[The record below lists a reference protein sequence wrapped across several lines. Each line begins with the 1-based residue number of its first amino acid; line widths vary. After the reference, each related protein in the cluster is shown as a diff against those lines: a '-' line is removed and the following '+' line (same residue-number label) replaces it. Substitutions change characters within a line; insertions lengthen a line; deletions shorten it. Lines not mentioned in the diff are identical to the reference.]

1 MTERRSN
8 AEAVRA
14 FRLLADLLDIGGES
28 AYRAGAYRRA
38 AEGIGR
44 ISEPLEAVRRRGGLQ
59 EIPGVGPS
67 IARKIGELLDTGT
80 IQQLEEVSREV
91 PPGVAGLLAV
101 PDVGPKRARLLWEE
115 AGVDGLDALRVALEA
130 GRVDEL
136 LGPGEA
142 RRINQGL
149 GTLHEG
155 EENRLPLGVARRMAL
170 DLIDH
175 LREAAPSISRVELAG
190 SIRRF
195 RETVGDL
202 DIAAASGEPREVVEA
217 FAALDEVS
225 RVELKGPNRCR
236 TILGNGFPADLWVL
250 PERYWASLFFHVTGD
265 KYHDIRL
272 RDMAITRGGR
282 LNEYGYTEGD
292 RLKTFATE
300 MEIYE
305 FFGMQCIPAPMR
317 SDVGEI
323 DLALRGGLPRVL
335 GLDDLKGD
343 LHAHTDW
350 SDGTASVRQMAL
362 AAKERGHEY
371 LAITDHSRGLG
382 VANGLDAERLRE
394 QRQEIDRVNAEL
406 APFRVLQG
414 VELEVRADGSLDLPD
429 EVLDELDLVVASV
442 HTGLRQDGERLTARA
457 LSAIRHSLV
466 DVLAH
471 PTGRIVGGR
480 SGGDFDVDALYAEAA
495 KTGTALEIDGDPS
508 RMDLRDEHA
517 RAAIAAGCSLSVDS
531 DAHSVGALGNLL
543 YGVGVAQRAWVPPE
557 RVLNTLPLEGLLARL
572 EETRSRKGSG

>member
-1 MTERRSN
+1 
-8 AEAVRA
+8 
-14 FRLLADLLDIGGES
+14 
-28 AYRAGAYRRA
+28 
-38 AEGIGR
+38 
-44 ISEPLEAVRRRGGLQ
+44 
-59 EIPGVGPS
+59 
-67 IARKIGELLDTGT
+67 
-80 IQQLEEVSREV
+80 
-91 PPGVAGLLAV
+91 
-101 PDVGPKRARLLWEE
+101 
-115 AGVDGLDALRVALEA
+115 
-130 GRVDEL
+130 
-136 LGPGEA
+136 
-142 RRINQGL
+142 
-149 GTLHEG
+149 
-155 EENRLPLGVARRMAL
+155 
-170 DLIDH
+170 
-175 LREAAPSISRVELAG
+175 
-190 SIRRF
+190 
-195 RETVGDL
+195 
-202 DIAAASGEPREVVEA
+202 
-217 FAALDEVS
+217 
-225 RVELKGPNRCR
+225 
-236 TILGNGFPADLWVL
+236 VL

-265 KYHDIRL
+265 KYHDIRI

-300 MEIYE
+300 VEIYE

-362 AAKERGHEY
+362 AAKERGQEY

-495 KTGTALEIDGDPS
+495 KTGTVLEIDGDPS

-557 RVLNTLPLEGLLARL
+557 RVLNILPLEGLLARL
-572 EETRSRKGSG
+572 EKTRSRKGSG

>member
-1 MTERRSN
+1 
-8 AEAVRA
+8 
-14 FRLLADLLDIGGES
+14 
-28 AYRAGAYRRA
+28 
-38 AEGIGR
+38 
-44 ISEPLEAVRRRGGLQ
+44 
-59 EIPGVGPS
+59 
-67 IARKIGELLDTGT
+67 
-80 IQQLEEVSREV
+80 
-91 PPGVAGLLAV
+91 
-101 PDVGPKRARLLWEE
+101 
-115 AGVDGLDALRVALEA
+115 
-130 GRVDEL
+130 
-136 LGPGEA
+136 
-142 RRINQGL
+142 
-149 GTLHEG
+149 
-155 EENRLPLGVARRMAL
+155 MAL

-175 LREAAPSISRVELAG
+175 LREAAPLISRVEPAG

-202 DIAAASGEPREVVEA
+202 DIAAASEEPREVVEA
-217 FAALDEVS
+217 FASLEEVS

-300 MEIYE
+300 VEIYE

-495 KTGTALEIDGDPS
+495 KTETVLEIDGDPS

-557 RVLNTLPLEGLLARL
+557 RVLNILPLEGLLARL